1 MSGRW
6 AQACLPSASS
16 PFCFSL
22 ISHFGGRVG
31 GQSVLYPMPSWNSSV
46 AKDDLEPRLSRELGV
61 QSVHPH
67 TWFMQRWG

>member
-6 AQACLPSASS
+6 AQACLPSAFP

-31 GQSVLYPMPSWNSSV
+31 GQGVLCPTPSWNFRV
-46 AKDDLEPRLSRELGV
+46 AKDDLEPWLSWVPGV

-67 TWFMQRWG
+67 TWFTQSR